1 MVSKHDMIMFGAWA
15 GAVIA
20 VLAIITLAIWLMAE
34 SKKDPFGCKSEGAT
48 IRFVSADDGAGGYGD
63 ARAIS
68 SSRLQS
74 GASRSVS
81 GF

>member
-1 MVSKHDMIMFGAWA
+1 MMDKQDMLFY
-15 GAVIA
+15 AVFVGSFIIA
-20 VLAIITLAIWLMAE
+20 AILIVLYIWFSAE

-63 ARAIS
+63 AREIS